1 MHDLKINILIIDD
14 DELLLRALKRTLN
27 RLCPSA
33 DVSSVQVAT
42 QFEQQ
47 INNNALPDII
57 FCDSMMQLPTG
68 KNVLEQAKELCPSA
82 LRCLLTGDMSGNYQL
97 QLNNVIHFHLVKPFT
112 QSHLESVINSATV
125 LKTLCISSE
134 HRVVLGQLSKL
145 PFLGG
150 VTQNLFNELNKGEP
164 NISILEKD
172 VRHDPLLAGKVLQI
186 ANSAFMGFDSH
197 TSSVKEAIVRIGLI
211 NLRAIVVFSELS
223 HQLLSKNKQKAI
235 NQLIEKGYKKAEL
248 SQSLAK
254 FIKQDRQVQLLACA
268 VGLLSV
274 LGELIITSKTNADLN
289 TQAVPKFVL
298 SAYLLSLWGF
308 DQNIVEAQLID
319 ELPSEKNISLTV
331 IHIII
336 EHVFC
341 NKALNFNLE
350 QFDFIDDL
358 KLLPDLQQWWSI
370 NKDKA

>member
-14 DELLLRALKRTLN
+14 DELLLRALIRTLN

-33 DVSSVQVAT
+33 HVCTVQVAT

-97 QLNNVIHFHLVKPFT
+97 QLNNVIHFHLVKPFA
-112 QSHLESVINSATV
+112 QSHLESVINSAVV
-125 LKTLCISSE
+125 LKTLPISCE
-134 HRVVLGQLSKL
+134 HRIILGQLSEL
-145 PFLGG
+145 PFLGE
-150 VTQNLFNELNKGEP
+150 VTQNLLNELNKNEP

-186 ANSAFMGFDSH
+186 ANSAFMGFDSS

-223 HQLLSKNKQKAI
+223 HQLLIKNKQKAI
-235 NQLIEKGYKKAEL
+235 NHLIDKGYKKAEL

-254 FIKQDRQVQLLACA
+254 YIKQDRQTQLLACA

-274 LGELIITSKTNADLN
+274 IGELIITSDPHDDLDN
-289 TQAVPKFVL
+289 EVVPKFVL
-298 SAYLLSLWGF
+298 SAYLLALWGF
-308 DQNIVEAQLID
+308 EQKIVDAQLID
-319 ELPSEKNISLTV
+319 ELPSKKSISLTV
-331 IHIII
+331 IHIIV

-341 NKALNFNLE
+341 NNAFNFNLE
-350 QFDFIDDL
+350 EFDFIDDL
-358 KLLPDLQQWWSI
+358 ALFPDIEQWWLS
-370 NKDKA
+370 NK